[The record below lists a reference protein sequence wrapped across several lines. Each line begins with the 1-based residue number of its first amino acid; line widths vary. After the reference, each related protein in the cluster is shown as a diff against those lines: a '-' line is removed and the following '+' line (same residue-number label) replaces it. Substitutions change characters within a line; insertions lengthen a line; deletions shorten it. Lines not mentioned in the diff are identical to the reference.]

1 LGLKNGSLDR
11 TKVLKWFA
19 SMETGVDDEF
29 MELTAKLLQWV
40 RSWDSEAFMK
50 KTAVF
55 CPPSGEGALF
65 SQRFAQTERTSNSF
79 QLKKWKTSLFRMKS
93 RLKSGVL
100 QSSYIAYE
108 SMRG

>member
-55 CPPSGEGALF
+55 YPLRRRGTF
-65 SQRFAQTERTSNSF
+65 FTTIRTD
-79 QLKKWKTSLFRMKS
+79 
-93 RLKSGVL
+93 
-100 QSSYIAYE
+100 
-108 SMRG
+108 